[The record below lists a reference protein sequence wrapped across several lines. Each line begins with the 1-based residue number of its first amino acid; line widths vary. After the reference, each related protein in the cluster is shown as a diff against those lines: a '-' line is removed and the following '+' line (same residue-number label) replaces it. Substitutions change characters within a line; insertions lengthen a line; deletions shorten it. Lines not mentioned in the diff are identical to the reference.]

1 MENIPPFN
9 AGAVAAV
16 GGLRSQP
23 ENRRRIVGQDITAM
37 EQNQMQFH
45 SNGHANE
52 HRHFK
57 EQPVVNGHSV
67 SSCFKSI
74 DIVLYNCT
82 GYVHVHA
89 YQYMHIEFVFLIY
102 PLLSRRFFIRFK
114 QLQRRKR
121 MSRIGWI
128 FLKFRG
134 FSITVN
140 TTPAGYSRRSS

>member
-45 SNGHANE
+45 SNGGVNE
-52 HRHFK
+52 QRHFK
-57 EQPVVNGHSV
+57 EQPVLNGHSV

-82 GYVHVHA
+82 GYVHR
-89 YQYMHIEFVFLIY
+89 YQYMYIEFVFLIY
-102 PLLSRRFFIRFK
+102 PLFSRNFLSG
-114 QLQRRKR
+114 
-121 MSRIGWI
+121 S
-128 FLKFRG
+128 
-134 FSITVN
+134 SSSYESAC
-140 TTPAGYSRRSS
+140 PALDGYSSSSEVFPSL